1 MSATNDPPRH
11 SRPPAWR
18 ALLFAGL
25 VYGVALA
32 GAAAWRAD
40 STSDFRDF
48 WENAVHFRQTGEIA
62 ADLGVHNYLPF
73 FTIFMLPWGLLP
85 LPVGAALFTA
95 LSLALFAVTV
105 NLVEDLLADV
115 PSRRPRAA
123 TWIAAALMLPY
134 VHSCAVLGN
143 VGLLV
148 LFLVVATWFL
158 VERDREWPAGAALG
172 LAALIKLLPGVLIV
186 FFLLK
191 GRWRVAA
198 AAGIVIG
205 VLGLGVPVAAIGPT
219 QAWIQHQGFY
229 RRALVDHSVAQTL
242 TADKPRKTLY
252 NNNALPMVVR
262 RLLSPVDAAPERFG
276 RPLVVN
282 VADLPPRA
290 RVAVYA
296 TLVVALVGVSVV
308 LTVRRPRRW
317 PPDGPQEAATLR
329 GQYGLWCCLMLLA
342 APLMWTHYL
351 PLAYWPL
358 AWLADRTER
367 SRRVGRTDRVS
378 AAALVLWLIAAA
390 LLAWPPARAAGAQL
404 AAVAIL
410 WLALVV
416 ARLRR
421 QA

>member
-1 MSATNDPPRH
+1 MIAANDPPRH
-11 SRPPAWR
+11 PWSPVWR
-18 ALLFAGL
+18 ALLIAGA

-32 GAAAWRAD
+32 GVAAWRAD

-85 LPVGAALFTA
+85 LPVGAALFAA

-105 NLVEDLLADV
+105 VLVEDLLADV

-123 TWIAAALMLPY
+123 LWIAAALMLPY

-148 LFLVVATWFL
+148 LFLVVAAWFL
-158 VERDREWPAGAALG
+158 AERGREWPAGAALG
-172 LAALIKLLPGVLIV
+172 LATLIKLLPGVLII

-198 AAGIVIG
+198 AAGLVVV
-205 VLGLGVPVAAIGPT
+205 VLGIGAPVAALGPT
-219 QAWIQHQGFY
+219 QTWAQHEGFY
-229 RRALVDHSVAQTL
+229 RRALVDHSIGQTL

-252 NNNALPMVVR
+252 NNNALPMVLR
-262 RLLSPVDAAPERFG
+262 RLLSPVDAAPERFAE
-276 RPLVVN
+276 PLLVN
-282 VADLPPRA
+282 VADLPPRT
-290 RVAVYA
+290 RLIVYA
-296 TLVVALVGVSVV
+296 ALVAGLVGVTVA

-317 PPDGPQEAATLR
+317 PPDGPPEESLLR
-329 GQYGLWCCLMLLA
+329 DQYGMWCCLMLLA

-367 SRRVGRTDRVS
+367 SRRAGRTDRLA
-378 AAALVLWLIAAA
+378 AAALVLWLVAAV
-390 LLAWPPARAAGAQL
+390 LLAWPAARAAGAQL
-404 AAVAIL
+404 AAVIVL
-410 WLALVV
+410 WLALV
-416 ARLRR
+416 AAQFRR
-421 QA
+421 PA

>member
-1 MSATNDPPRH
+1 MIASNAPPPRPW
-11 SRPPAWR
+11 PPVWR
-18 ALLFAGL
+18 ALLIAGV
-25 VYGVALA
+25 VYGVAVA
-32 GAAAWRAD
+32 GVAAWRAD

-85 LPVGAALFTA
+85 LPVGAALFAA

-105 NLVEDLLADV
+105 VLVEDLLADV

-123 TWIAAALMLPY
+123 MWIAAALMLPY

-148 LFLVVATWFL
+148 LFLVVAAWFL
-158 VERDREWPAGAALG
+158 VERGREWPAGAALG

-198 AAGIVIG
+198 AAGLVVV
-205 VLGLGVPVAAIGPT
+205 VLGLGAPVAALGPS
-219 QAWIQHQGFY
+219 QAWAQHEGFY
-229 RRALVDHSVAQTL
+229 RRALVDHSVGQTL

-252 NNNALPMVVR
+252 NNNALPMVLR
-262 RLLSPVDAAPERFG
+262 RLLSPVDAAPG
-276 RPLVVN
+276 RPEGPLLVN

-290 RVAVYA
+290 RVAVYV
-296 TLVVALVGVSVV
+296 TFVAGLVGASVV

-317 PPDGPQEAATLR
+317 PPDGPREAATLR
-329 GQYGLWCCLMLLA
+329 GQYGLWCDLMLLA

-367 SRRVGRTDRVS
+367 SRRAGRTDRVS
-378 AAALVLWLIAAA
+378 AAALVLWLVAAI
-390 LLAWPPARAAGAQL
+390 LLAWPAARAAGAQL
-404 AAVAIL
+404 AAVVVL
-410 WLALVV
+410 WLALVM
-416 ARLRR
+416 AQFRR